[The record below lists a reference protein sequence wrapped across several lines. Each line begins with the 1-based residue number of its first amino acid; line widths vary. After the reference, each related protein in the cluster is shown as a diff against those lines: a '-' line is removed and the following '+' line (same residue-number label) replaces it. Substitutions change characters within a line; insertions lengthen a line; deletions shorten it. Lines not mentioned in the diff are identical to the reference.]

1 MAFTPIQKTMA
12 RVLKRFNIRD
22 LESLKIFAA
31 WERIA
36 GEKLAAHCQ
45 PVRIARGVLY
55 VEVDDPIWLAQ
66 LKYMKV
72 DIQHKITETL
82 QKETVKD
89 IRFFLKS

>member
-45 PVRIARGVLY
+45 PVRIVRGVLY

-72 DIQHKITETL
+72 DIQNKITETL